1 MVAEENRDRCKI
13 TLKVKQESVLEL
25 KKVFF
30 CSYQDPNG
38 CKKAS
43 FQKNSNYN
51 FAEGKMIL
59 AH

>member
-1 MVAEENRDRCKI
+1 MYIIFIQELYMVAEENRDRCKI

-43 FQKNSNYN
+43 F
-51 FAEGKMIL
+51 
-59 AH
+59 